1 MSSYGNSGNIV
12 PLRLV
17 HQRTIK
23 SPGVLLLS
31 IDTTEARVVVEIPS
45 SAAKSGASLAADIAH
60 EAFMFIDMGL
70 RDAVQEHNRRAAFY
84 GKYAH
89 HKWDLELFTTFNIRR
104 QTRCAAFKVPRPSF
118 MSENTFSAL
127 VKANVEAA
135 GFKIGMLTL
144 TEYKS

>member
-12 PLRLV
+12 PLHLV
-17 HQRTIK
+17 HHRTIRF
-23 SPGVLLLS
+23 PGVLLVS
-31 IDTTEARVVVEIPS
+31 IDPTEARVVVEVPC
-45 SAAKSGASLAADIAH
+45 SAAKSEVSLVAEIAH

-70 RDAVQEHNRRAAFY
+70 RDAVQEHNRQVTIY

-118 MSENTFSAL
+118 MSESTFSAL